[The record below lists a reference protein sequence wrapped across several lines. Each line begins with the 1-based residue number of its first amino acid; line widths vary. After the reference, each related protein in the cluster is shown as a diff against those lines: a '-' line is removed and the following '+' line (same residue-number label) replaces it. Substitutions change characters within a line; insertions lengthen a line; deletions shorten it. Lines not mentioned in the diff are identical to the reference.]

1 MASKKVVK
9 ATILI
14 AIFGGVVVAMYETF
28 FWFTHVYENDARVE
42 TDLTQISSQVN
53 GKIEKV
59 FVSEGQSVKRG
70 DSLVKLLDSDIR
82 LTIKALRTDLDLKRA
97 ERLKLISEKIAFETE
112 LTSKL
117 ETQREKIKT
126 IQMEST
132 AIKGRLKLAKK
143 NIKRVE
149 FLFKRELIPEEKLNV
164 EKDKFLL
171 LKGDL
176 AIKST
181 QITVAKKELLELK
194 AKLRQ
199 IDVISENIKIL
210 DIEYARI
217 KDTINLQK
225 VELGYR
231 RILSPIDGVVGRV
244 HKFKGE
250 YIEDGVNIITLH
262 DPSQFWIEAYVD
274 EGQIRHVR
282 VGKQVLIDL
291 EAFPFED
298 FFGVVTHIGN
308 LTTAQTGLKTRTSG
322 RSFGS
327 GIERVPVRIKIQNPP
342 KNLAPGMQA
351 SVNIRIYEG
360 IKLW

>member
-1 MASKKVVK
+1 MASKKIVK
-9 ATILI
+9 ATIFI
-14 AIFGGVVVAMYETF
+14 AIFGAVAVAVYETF

-53 GKIEKV
+53 GKLEKV
-59 FVSEGQSVKRG
+59 FVSEGQSIKRG

-97 ERLKLISEKIAFETE
+97 ERLKLISEKIAYETE

-132 AIKGRLKLAKK
+132 SIKDRLKLAKK

-149 FLFKRELIPEEKLNV
+149 FLFKRELIPEEKLNI

-231 RILSPIDGVVGRV
+231 RILAPIDGVIGRV

-250 YIEDGVNIITLH
+250 YVEDGVNIITLH

-291 EAFPFED
+291 EAFPFKE

-322 RSFGS
+322 SSFGS